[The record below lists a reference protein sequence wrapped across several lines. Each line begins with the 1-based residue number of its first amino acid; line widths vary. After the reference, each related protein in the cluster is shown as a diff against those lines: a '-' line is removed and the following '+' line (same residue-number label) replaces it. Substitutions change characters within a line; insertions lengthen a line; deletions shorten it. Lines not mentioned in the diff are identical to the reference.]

1 MRTSSPGLPLPGA
14 VWEAGGMDEVSV
26 RALGGDDWQTYQ
38 QIRLAALQDAP
49 EAFASSYEEERDYD
63 EAFWRLR
70 VGRSARLIATVG
82 DEPVGI
88 ASVGQARE
96 HDVAE
101 LFGMWVQP
109 DWRGKGV
116 AWALTQAAAQHAKG
130 AGQRAVKLWV
140 STDNGRAVAFFSSA
154 GFRPADERRQMT
166 NDADTEELA
175 MLLPVGD
182 DPGWVPTTE
191 L

>member
-1 MRTSSPGLPLPGA
+1 MS
-14 VWEAGGMDEVSV
+14 EVTV

-38 QIRLAALQDAP
+38 RIRLQALRDAP
-49 EAFASSYEEERDYD
+49 EAFASTADEEQDYD

-70 VGRSARLIATVG
+70 MGRSARLLAESDG
-82 DEPVGI
+82 QPVGI
-88 ASVGQARE
+88 ASVGQAAE
-96 HDVAE
+96 DDVAE
-101 LFGMWVQP
+101 LFGMWVEP
-109 DWRGKGV
+109 DFRGKGV
-116 AWALTQAAAQHAKG
+116 AWKLTESAAVHARE

-154 GFRPADERRQMT
+154 GFRPADERRAMT
-166 NDADTEELA
+166 NDADVEEMA

-182 DPGWVPTTE
+182 DPGWVPTTT